1 VRCLLLAVGRCRDP
15 ALGALI
21 ERYRARLPWPVEIRE
36 IEAKTAE
43 PARRRAEEGRAILA
57 AVPPGAPLVALDER
71 GTPLSSRAF
80 AERLGRWQE
89 EGRRTIAFAI
99 GGPDGLEPGVR
110 ERADLVLALGR
121 LTLPHELAR
130 LVLVEQLYRAHSI
143 LAGHPYHRE

>member
-1 VRCLLLAVGRCRDP
+1 MRCLLLAVGRCRDP
-15 ALGALI
+15 ALVALI
-21 ERYRARLPWPVEIRE
+21 ERYRGRLPWPVEIRE

-57 AVPPGAPLVALDER
+57 AVAPDVPLVALDER

-89 EGRRTIAFAI
+89 EGRRTVAFAI
-99 GGPDGLEPGVR
+99 GGVEGLEPAVR

-130 LVLVEQLYRAHSI
+130 LVLVEQLYRAYSI
-143 LAGHPYHRE
+143 LVGHPYHRE

>member
-1 VRCLLLAVGRCRDP
+1 MRCLLLAVGRCRDP
-15 ALGALI
+15 ALGTLI
-21 ERYRARLPWPVEIRE
+21 ERYLARLPWAVEIRE
-36 IEAKTAE
+36 LEAKGAD

-57 AVPPGAPLVALDER
+57 AVPPDVPLVALDER
-71 GTPLSSRAF
+71 GTLLSSRAF
-80 AERLGRWQE
+80 AERLGSWRD
-89 EGRRTIAFAI
+89 EGRRAVAFAI
-99 GGPDGLEPGVR
+99 GGPDGLDPAVR